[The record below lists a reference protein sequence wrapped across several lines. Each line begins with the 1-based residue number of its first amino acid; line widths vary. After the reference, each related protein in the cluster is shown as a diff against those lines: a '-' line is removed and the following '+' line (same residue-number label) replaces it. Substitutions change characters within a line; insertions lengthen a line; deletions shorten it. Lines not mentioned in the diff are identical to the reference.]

1 MLRCLFDACLATC
14 VDNDKVLGLVV
25 VISTCLFIWLLYATS
40 SKKIHSKKLLIL
52 DMNNVLVYRAFKYAQ
67 EAEQPETV
75 QYNGSATLLGGK
87 FWTWKRPHLNAFLD
101 YCFAN
106 FTVAV
111 WSSARG
117 ENVTDLVDFVFNE
130 DQKRQ
135 LLFLWDQSR
144 CTTLRAEVKP
154 QFFKELA
161 HVWIA
166 YPQYNEDNTILVDD
180 SEQKMSRNPRKTWGL
195 IQAWTFGNGKRPEDD
210 LELENIIKEKRFF
223 Y

>member
-1 MLRCLFDACLATC
+1 MGFY
-14 VDNDKVLGLVV
+14 LVV
-25 VISTCLFIWLLYATS
+25 STCLFIWLLYTTS
-40 SKKIHSKKLLIL
+40 GKKTHSKKLLIL

-75 QYNGSATLLGGK
+75 QYNGSATLLGGR

-117 ENVTDLVDFVFNE
+117 ESVKDLVDFVFSN
-130 DQKRQ
+130 DQKQQ
-135 LLFLWDQSR
+135 LLFLWDQSH
-144 CTTLRAEVKP
+144 CTTLSPLRADAQRVDVKP

-161 HVWIA
+161 HVWAA

-180 SEQKMSRNPRKTWGL
+180 SEQKMSRNPCKTWGL
-195 IQAWTFGNGKRPEDD
+195 IKAWTFGNGKRPEDD
-210 LELENIIKEKRFF
+210 VELENIIKEKRFL
-223 Y
+223 